1 MPAFN
6 YERTEFQKSLGY
18 QCFTYNW
25 YCLKP
30 RLGSGFVHWI
40 NFYTGTLEKNVALPL
55 FTRQIIFMANNTIV
69 ECVFL

>member
-1 MPAFN
+1 MPAFD
-6 YERTEFQKSLGY
+6 YERIEFQKSLGY

-30 RLGSGFVHWI
+30 RLGSGSVHWI
-40 NFYTGTLEKNVALPL
+40 NFCTGTPEKNVALPL
-55 FTRQIIFMANNTIV
+55 FTRQIISMANTIV